1 MSSIIAPIS
10 KDSLSVSYVNNV
22 GVLIEDVSIA
32 DANDYAKKNP
42 ATTFLFL
49 DGDNNYKYLNIEQ
62 VNELTPLDLI
72 SKKSICDTAP
82 KPCGSPTINFS
93 GGDGIG
99 AKANPII
106 SPNGALLGIDIVS
119 PGIGYQT
126 PPSVTVVDNCNIG
139 SGAVVEAIID
149 QTPNS
154 PTFGQ
159 VTGGIVV
166 DSGSSYIPAQEAST
180 TYPALLELKEVIVN
194 NPGINYN
201 PGVDVVEITPNNG
214 TVLQA
219 SFTPFGQV
227 ANVKVV
233 RPGIGFTSRPNITI
247 RSESGVN
254 ADFTPVFEVVRD
266 PLLLDPQIPQRKI
279 LTVVD
284 LAGLT
289 VQGFVGGKPYY
300 GNIYYDGG
308 VKYAGPYKSFDTQIR
323 VYDTLSESIK

>member
-1 MSSIIAPIS
+1 MTSVIAPIS
-10 KDSLSVSYVNNV
+10 KDSLSVSYVNNI
-22 GVLIEDVSIA
+22 GTLIEGASIA
-32 DANDYAKKNP
+32 DANEYAKLNP
-42 ATTFLFL
+42 QTTFLFL
-49 DGDNNYKYLNIEQ
+49 DGDNNYRYLNIDQ
-62 VNELTPLDLI
+62 VNQLTPLDLV
-72 SKKSICDTAP
+72 STKSVCDTTP
-82 KPCGSPTINFS
+82 KPCGVPKIVFS

-106 SPNGALLGIDIVS
+106 SPNGALLAIDVVS

-126 PPSVTVVDNCNIG
+126 TPFVSVVDNCNIG
-139 SGAVVEAIID
+139 SGAVVQATID

-159 VTGGIVV
+159 VTGGIVL
-166 DSGSSYIPAQEAST
+166 DSGSSYIPSQEAAS
-180 TYPALLELKEVIVN
+180 TYPALLSLKEVIVN

-227 ANVKVV
+227 ASVKVV

-254 ADFTPVFEVVRD
+254 ADFTPVFEIIRD
-266 PLLLDPQIPQRKI
+266 PEVLDPQIQQRKI
-279 LTVVD
+279 LTVID
-284 LAGLT
+284 ISGLT
-289 VQGFVGGKPYY
+289 LQGFIGGKPYY
-300 GNIYYDGG
+300 GNIYYDNG
-308 VKYAGPYKSFDTQIR
+308 VKYAGPYKSFDAQIR
-323 VYDTLSESIK
+323 VYDTLPESIK